1 MKNCLYS
8 VKDELSEFAAPIM
21 LKDDAVAKRYFHE
34 MLINTP
40 LLKDNPT
47 DFSIWC
53 VGEVDTV
60 TGICTGYQVPQLI
73 ERGQKDVRSESQESL

>member
-8 VKDELSEFAAPIM
+8 IKDELSEFAAPIM
-21 LKDDAVAKRYFHE
+21 LKDDNVAKRYFHLQLE
-34 MLINTP
+34 NTP

-53 VGEVDTV
+53 VGEVDTNTGIV
-60 TGICTGYQVPQLI
+60 TGYNVPQLI
-73 ERGQKDVRSESQESL
+73 ERGYIHGESKETV